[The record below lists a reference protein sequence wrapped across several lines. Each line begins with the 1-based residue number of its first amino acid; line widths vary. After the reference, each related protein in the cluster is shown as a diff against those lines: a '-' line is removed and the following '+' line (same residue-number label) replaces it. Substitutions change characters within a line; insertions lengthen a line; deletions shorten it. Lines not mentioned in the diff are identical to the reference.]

1 MVDNIVQFPVNKET
15 QELQE
20 LKQTLIFCYKQ
31 VDETFECLNEMEE
44 SLAVIQETYNQKL
57 VDMAKK
63 SVEQV
68 TVGDLEYATNLHVES
83 SGDGKLKLSLNGVV
97 AGSWEVDD
105 E

>member
-1 MVDNIVQFPVNKET
+1 
-15 QELQE
+15 
-20 LKQTLIFCYKQ
+20 
-31 VDETFECLNEMEE
+31 MEE

-57 VDMAKK
+57 VDLAKK

-83 SGDGKLKLSLNGVV
+83 SGDGKLMLSLNGVV